1 MTDVH
6 MNFVTIFTIRNTM
19 RLEEKLRLDGRA
31 GFWLRCSKHPTVD
44 LEHVTQTKPE
54 AAC

>member
-6 MNFVTIFTIRNTM
+6 MNFVTIFNIRNSM
-19 RLEEKLRLDGRA
+19 RLEEKLRVSGRGA
-31 GFWLRCSKHPTVD
+31 FWSKCSKHPTVD